1 MLKLKHLLLVSA
13 VICAP
18 AFASKLIISETL
30 KVLEI
35 NGVEY
40 SGGFL
45 AKNTEFDIAQGEQ
58 RLLLKYEEFFEE
70 DDENFATIRSKPF
83 LFSFTAQDNQIY
95 TVSTPTLDSEQEG
108 KVFAKQPQVVITNKL
123 DQVVAANV
131 AMLTATSVTQIPVV
145 ASPVTTRV
153 SAPQTAPTTNT
164 FVSEVKNTKQ
174 PAAKI
179 PAQPAALSMLN
190 FWWQQAT
197 EAEKQQFLSSL
208 KNK

>member
-1 MLKLKHLLLVSA
+1 M
-13 VICAP
+13 
-18 AFASKLIISETL
+18 
-30 KVLEI
+30 
-35 NGVEY
+35 
-40 SGGFL
+40 
-45 AKNTEFDIAQGEQ
+45 
-58 RLLLKYEEFFEE
+58 LLKYEEFFEE

-108 KVFAKQPQVVITNKL
+108 KVFAKQPRVVITNKL
-123 DQVVAANV
+123 DQVVEANV

-145 ASPVTTRV
+145 ATPVTARV
-153 SAPQTAPTTNT
+153 SAPQAVPTTST
-164 FVSEVKNTKQ
+164 FVPEAKNTEQ

-179 PAQPAALSMLN
+179 PAQPSALSMLN